1 MSDIYELQNSKRK
14 KNADKILYEYGLWN
28 FLSKIGQPHIIG
40 SKRGLRSCTDYFKGK
55 IGSGRTDGS
64 NSRTDEAF

>member
-28 FLSKIGQPHIIG
+28 FLSKIGQPHII
-40 SKRGLRSCTDYFKGK
+40 RSYRMDLMAWILILKTAVCPEKNC
-55 IGSGRTDGS
+55 IS
-64 NSRTDEAF
+64 

>member
-28 FLSKIGQPHIIG
+28 FLSKIGKL
-40 SKRGLRSCTDYFKGK
+40 S
-55 IGSGRTDGS
+55 DGS
-64 NSRTDEAF
+64 DGVE